1 MKKTLTAIIRAEDDV
16 YVALNPELDIASQGA
31 TTQHAL
37 SNLQEAV
44 DLFFETASKEEIEE
58 RLRGESLVTNLW
70 QSMPPLKKLS
80 GEETCLLLGKQ

>member
-37 SNLQEAV
+37 RNLQEAV
-44 DLFFETASKEEIEE
+44 DLFLETASKEEIEE
-58 RLRGESLVTNLW
+58 RLRGESLVT
-70 QSMPPLKKLS
+70 QFVAEYAPA
-80 GEETCLLLGKQ
+80 

>member
-31 TTQHAL
+31 TTHHAL

-44 DLFFETASKEEIEE
+44 DLFLETASKEKIEE
-58 RLRGESLVTNLW
+58 RLRGESLVT
-70 QSMPPLKKLS
+70 QFVAEYAPA
-80 GEETCLLLGKQ
+80 

>member
-44 DLFFETASKEEIEE
+44 DLFLETASNEEIEE
-58 RLRGESLVTNLW
+58 RLRRESFVT
-70 QSMPPLKKLS
+70 QFVAEYAPA
-80 GEETCLLLGKQ
+80 

>member
-44 DLFFETASKEEIEE
+44 DLFLETASKEEIEE
-58 RLRGESLVTNLW
+58 RLRSESLVT
-70 QSMPPLKKLS
+70 QFVAEYAPA
-80 GEETCLLLGKQ
+80 

>member
-1 MKKTLTAIIRAEDDV
+1 MKKTLTGIIRAEDDI

-44 DLFFETASKEEIEE
+44 DLFLETASKEEIEE
-58 RLRGESLVTNLW
+58 RLRSESLVT
-70 QSMPPLKKLS
+70 QFVAEYAPA
-80 GEETCLLLGKQ
+80 